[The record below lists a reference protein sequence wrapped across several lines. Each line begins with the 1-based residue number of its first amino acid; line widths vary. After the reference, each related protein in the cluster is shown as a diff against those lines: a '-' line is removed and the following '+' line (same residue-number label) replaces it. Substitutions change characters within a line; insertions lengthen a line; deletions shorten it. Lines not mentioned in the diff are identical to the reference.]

1 MQSEPSPQILTIGH
15 SNHSIE
21 RFIELLRAHRV
32 SSIADVRSSPYS
44 QYNPQFNREQL
55 QAALRAA
62 RIGYV
67 YLGDELGAR
76 RAEPEC
82 YVNGKAR
89 YDLICKAPRFQ
100 EGLRTVRKGTVQ
112 HRLALMCA
120 EKDPITCHR
129 AILVCRHLRPAGIP
143 IAHILH
149 DGELETTA
157 AMEQRLLMEAGCG
170 EANLFVTDQAAE
182 IEYAYDV
189 QGDRIA
195 YTEQTVT
202 AQERD

>member
-1 MQSEPSPQILTIGH
+1 MSSHLPPQILTIGH
-15 SNHSIE
+15 SNHTIE
-21 RFIELLRAHRV
+21 RFLELLRKHGV
-32 SSIADVRSSPYS
+32 SAVADVRSSPYS

-55 QAALRAA
+55 QAALKPA

-76 RAEPEC
+76 RSEPEC
-82 YVNGKAR
+82 YLDGKAR
-89 YDLICKAPRFQ
+89 YDLICKTPRFQ
-100 EGLRTVRKGTVQ
+100 EGLKRVQKGAMQ
-112 HRLALMCA
+112 HRLALTCA

-129 AILVCRHLRPAGIP
+129 AILVCRHLRPFGIP
-143 IAHILH
+143 ISHIL
-149 DGELETTA
+149 DSGELETTA

-170 EANLFVTDQAAE
+170 EGNLFVTDPAAE
-182 IEYAYDV
+182 IEYAYDL

-195 YTEQTVT
+195 YTEHAVA